1 MKEKGIQPVQFATW
15 APALFAA
22 VMLAAAPALAQ
33 TKELR
38 FGHLHSAESPVHK
51 GITRGAEE
59 FAKSTGGRYKINVFP
74 SSQLGA
80 AREMVAQVIDGTLD
94 FISEGPGS
102 LSNLNKALS
111 LFEAPFVARDWDH
124 VLKMLASPFGQEQ
137 LGKLARERNMVHVGT
152 FYYGVRQFTTKG
164 KPLQTAADVKG
175 LKIRVPE
182 APLFLAMIRALE
194 ATPTPMSLG
203 EVYLSL
209 QTGVADGQENPVGTI
224 NDQKFYEVQKYLN
237 LTGHVIVPV
246 LVMVNKKAYDV
257 MTPADQQALRAAFV
271 EGAKVNDELTRANEA
286 RLTDFFKSKGVTIVN
301 SDRESFRKKMT
312 SVIEVGE
319 KDMGWPKGI
328 FDQMQAIR

>member
-1 MKEKGIQPVQFATW
+1 M
-15 APALFAA
+15 
-22 VMLAAAPALAQ
+22 
-33 TKELR
+33 
-38 FGHLHSAESPVHK
+38 
-51 GITRGAEE
+51 
-59 FAKSTGGRYKINVFP
+59 
-74 SSQLGA
+74 
-80 AREMVAQVIDGTLD
+80 
-94 FISEGPGS
+94 
-102 LSNLNKALS
+102 
-111 LFEAPFVARDWDH
+111 ARDWDH

-137 LGKLARERNMVHVGT
+137 LGKLAHDRNMVHVGT
-152 FYYGVRQFTTKG
+152 FYYGVRHFTTKT

-224 NDQKFYEVQKYLN
+224 NDQKFFEVQKYLN
-237 LTGHVIVPV
+237 LTGHVIVPI
-246 LVMVNKKAYDV
+246 LIMVNKKAYDA
-257 MTPADQQALRAAFV
+257 MTPADQQALRAAFT

-286 RLTDFFKSKGVTIVN
+286 RLTDFFKTKGMTIVN

>member
-1 MKEKGIQPVQFATW
+1 MTDKGPQPIRLAVW
-15 APALFAA
+15 ALAALAA
-22 VMLAAAPALAQ
+22 VALTAAPARAQ

-51 GITRGAEE
+51 GINRAAEE
-59 FAKSTGGRYKINVFP
+59 FAKSSGGRYKVNVFQ
-74 SSQLGA
+74 SSQLGE

-102 LSNLNKALS
+102 LSNLNKAFS

-137 LGKLARERNMVHVGT
+137 LGKLAHDRNMVHVGT
-152 FYYGVRQFTTKG
+152 FYYGVRHFTTKA

-224 NDQKFYEVQKYLN
+224 NDQKFFEVQKYLN
-237 LTGHVIVPV
+237 LTGHVIVPI
-246 LVMVNKKAYDV
+246 LIMVNKKAYDA
-257 MTPADQQALRAAFV
+257 MTPADQQALRAAFAD
-271 EGAKVNDELTRANEA
+271 GAFAVVGLVVGF
-286 RLTDFFKSKGVTIVN
+286 LL
-301 SDRESFRKKMT
+301 
-312 SVIEVGE
+312 VGE
-319 KDMGWPKGI
+319 FGVAGFLDRDGDGVGFAFVVQI
-328 FDQMQAIR
+328 AQRQ

>member
-1 MKEKGIQPVQFATW
+1 MRNHGVERIRI
-15 APALFAA
+15 AA
-22 VMLAAAPALAQ
+22 GVLAMLAVPLLAAGPAAAQ

-59 FAKSTGGRYKINVFP
+59 FARATGGRYKVNVFP

-124 VLKMLASPFGQEQ
+124 VQKMLASPFGQEQ

-152 FYYGVRQFTTKG
+152 FYYGVRHFTTKA

-237 LTGHVIVPV
+237 LTGHVIVPI
-246 LVMVNKKAYDV
+246 LIMVNRKAYDA

-286 RLTDFFKSKGVTIVN
+286 RLADFFKTKGVTIVS
-301 SDRESFRKKMT
+301 SDRESFRKKMS

>member
-1 MKEKGIQPVQFATW
+1 MRDKGVQSIQLATW
-15 APALFAA
+15 ALAALAA
-22 VMLAAAPALAQ
+22 GMLAAAPALAQ
-33 TKELR
+33 TRELR
-38 FGHLHSAESPVHK
+38 FGHLHSAESPIHK
-51 GITRGAEE
+51 GVTRAAEE
-59 FAKSTGGRYKINVFP
+59 FAKTSGGRYKINVFP

-124 VLKMLASPFGQEQ
+124 VKKMLASPFGQEQ
-137 LGKLARERNMVHVGT
+137 LGKLAHDRNMVHVGT
-152 FYYGVRQFTTKG
+152 FYYGVRHFTTKN

-237 LTGHVIVPV
+237 LTGHVIVPI
-246 LVMVNKKAYDV
+246 LIMVNKKAYDT
-257 MTPADQQALRAAFV
+257 MTPADQQALRAAFL

-286 RLTDFFKSKGVTIVN
+286 RLTDFFKTKGVTIVN

-312 SVIEVGE
+312 SVTEVGE

>member
-1 MKEKGIQPVQFATW
+1 MKDKGIQPIRLATW
-15 APALFAA
+15 ALAALA
-22 VMLAAAPALAQ
+22 VGMLAAAPALAQ

-59 FAKSTGGRYKINVFP
+59 FAKLSGGRYKINVFP

-94 FISEGPGS
+94 FVSEGPGS

-124 VLKMLASPFGQEQ
+124 VQKMLASPFGQEQ
-137 LGKLARERNMVHVGT
+137 LGKLAHDRNMVHVGT
-152 FYYGVRQFTTKG
+152 FYYGVRHFTTRS
-164 KPLQTAADVKG
+164 KPLQTAAEVKG

-237 LTGHVIVPV
+237 LTGHVIVPI
-246 LVMVNKKAYDV
+246 LIMVNKKAYDA
-257 MTPADQQALRAAFV
+257 MTPGDQQSLRAAFV

-286 RLTDFFKSKGVTIVN
+286 RLTDFFKSKGMTIVN
-301 SDRESFRKKMT
+301 SDRESFRKKMS

-328 FDQMQAIR
+328 FDRMQAIR

>member
-1 MKEKGIQPVQFATW
+1 MRDRGVQPIRLAAWVLAVLAACTLAV
-15 APALFAA
+15 APA
-22 VMLAAAPALAQ
+22 VAQ

-38 FGHLHSAESPVHK
+38 FGHLHSVESPVHK
-51 GITRGAEE
+51 GIARAAEE
-59 FAKSTGGRYKINVFP
+59 FGKTTDGRYKINVFP

-94 FISEGPGS
+94 FVSEGPGS

-124 VLKMLASPFGQEQ
+124 VQKMLASPFGQEQ
-137 LGKLARERNMVHVGT
+137 LGKLASERNMVHLGT
-152 FYYGVRQFTTKG
+152 FYYGVRHFTTKS
-164 KPLQTAADVKG
+164 KPLQTAADAKG

-237 LTGHVIVPV
+237 LTGHVIVPI
-246 LVMVNKKAYDV
+246 LIMMNKKAYDA
-257 MTPADQQALRAAFV
+257 MTPADQKAIRAAFA

-312 SVIEVGE
+312 SVTEVGE
-319 KDMGWPKGI
+319 KDMGWPKGV

>member
-1 MKEKGIQPVQFATW
+1 
-15 APALFAA
+15 
-22 VMLAAAPALAQ
+22 
-33 TKELR
+33 
-38 FGHLHSAESPVHK
+38 
-51 GITRGAEE
+51 
-59 FAKSTGGRYKINVFP
+59 
-74 SSQLGA
+74 
-80 AREMVAQVIDGTLD
+80 VIDGTLD

-111 LFEAPFVARDWDH
+111 FFEAPFVARDWDH

-137 LGKLARERNMVHVGT
+137 LGKLAHDRNMVHVGT
-152 FYYGVRQFTTKG
+152 FYYGVRHFTTKA

-224 NDQKFYEVQKYLN
+224 NDQKFFEVQKYLN

-246 LVMVNKKAYDV
+246 LIMVNKKAYDA
-257 MTPADQQALRAAFV
+257 MTPADQQALRAAFT

-286 RLTDFFKSKGVTIVN
+286 RLTDFFKTKGMTIVN

-312 SVIEVGE
+312 SVTEVGE

>member
-1 MKEKGIQPVQFATW
+1 MSDTRIRPIRRPAW
-15 APALFAA
+15 ALAALAA
-22 VMLAAAPALAQ
+22 GLLAAAPAQAQ

-51 GITRGAEE
+51 GIAKGAEE
-59 FAKSTGGRYKINVFP
+59 FAKATGGRYKINIFP

-94 FISEGPGS
+94 FVSEGPGS

-124 VLKMLASPFGQEQ
+124 VQKMLASPFGQEQ
-137 LGKLARERNMVHVGT
+137 LGKLAHDRNMVHVGT
-152 FYYGVRQFTTKG
+152 FYYGVRHFTTKS

-237 LTGHVIVPV
+237 LTGHVIVPI
-246 LVMVNKKAYDV
+246 LIMVNKKAYDA
-257 MTPADQQALRAAFV
+257 MTPADQQALRAAFA

-312 SVIEVGE
+312 SVTEVGE

>member
-1 MKEKGIQPVQFATW
+1 MKDRGVQPIRRAAW
-15 APALFAA
+15 ALGALVAGL
-22 VMLAAAPALAQ
+22 LAAAPAQAQ

-38 FGHLHSAESPVHK
+38 FGHLHSAESPIHK
-51 GITRGAEE
+51 GVTKAAEE
-59 FAKSTGGRYKINVFP
+59 FGKATGGRYKINVFP

-111 LFEAPFVARDWDH
+111 LFEAPFVSRDWDH
-124 VLKMLASPFGQEQ
+124 VQKMLASPFGQEQ
-137 LGKLARERNMVHVGT
+137 LGKLAHDRNMVHVGT
-152 FYYGVRQFTTKG
+152 FYYGVRHFTTRS

-237 LTGHVIVPV
+237 LTGHVIVPI
-246 LVMVNKKAYDV
+246 LIMVNKKTHDA
-257 MTPADQQALRAAFV
+257 MTPADQQALRAAFT

>member
-1 MKEKGIQPVQFATW
+1 MKDKGVLSIRLATW
-15 APALFAA
+15 GLA
-22 VMLAAAPALAQ
+22 VFLAGLLAAAPALAQ

-38 FGHLHSAESPVHK
+38 FGHLHSAESPIHK
-51 GITRGAEE
+51 GVSKAAEE
-59 FAKSTGGRYKINVFP
+59 FAKTSGGRYKINVFP

-94 FISEGPGS
+94 FVSEGPGS

-124 VLKMLASPFGQEQ
+124 VMKMLASPFGQEQ
-137 LGKLARERNMVHVGT
+137 LGKLASERNMVHLGT
-152 FYYGVRQFTTKG
+152 FYYGVRHFTTKN
-164 KPLQTAADVKG
+164 KALQTAADAKG

-237 LTGHVIVPV
+237 LTGHVIVPI
-246 LVMVNKKAYDV
+246 LVMMNKKAYDA
-257 MTPADQQALRAAFV
+257 MTPADQQAIRAAFT

-312 SVIEVGE
+312 SVTEVGE

>member
-1 MKEKGIQPVQFATW
+1 MRDKRVRPTGLAAW
-15 APALFAA
+15 ALTA
-22 VMLAAAPALAQ
+22 LAAAALTVAPAWAQ

-38 FGHLHSAESPVHK
+38 FGHLHSAESPIH
-51 GITRGAEE
+51 RGVTKAAEE
-59 FAKSTGGRYKINVFP
+59 FAKSSGGRYKINVFP

-124 VLKMLASPFGQEQ
+124 VQKMLASPFGQEQ
-137 LGKLARERNMVHVGT
+137 LGKLAHDRNMVHVGT
-152 FYYGVRQFTTKG
+152 FYYGVRHFTTKS
-164 KPLQTAADVKG
+164 KALQTAADAKG

-224 NDQKFYEVQKYLN
+224 NDQKFFEVQKYLN
-237 LTGHVIVPV
+237 LTGHVIVPI
-246 LVMVNKKAYDV
+246 LIMVNKKAYDA
-257 MTPADQQALRAAFV
+257 MTPADQQALRAAFT
-271 EGAKVNDELTRANEA
+271 EGAKVNDELTRANET
-286 RLTDFFKSKGVTIVN
+286 RLTDFFKTKGMTIVN

-312 SVIEVGE
+312 SVAEVGE

>member
-1 MKEKGIQPVQFATW
+1 MKDKGVPPIRLAAW
-15 APALFAA
+15 ALTALAA
-22 VMLAAAPALAQ
+22 ITLVAAPALAQ

-38 FGHLHSAESPVHK
+38 FGHLHSAESPIHK
-51 GITRGAEE
+51 GVTKAAEE
-59 FAKSTGGRYKINVFP
+59 FAKSTSGRYKVNVFP

-111 LFEAPFVARDWDH
+111 LFEAPFVSRDWDH
-124 VLKMLASPFGQEQ
+124 VPKMLASPFGQEQ
-137 LGKLARERNMVHVGT
+137 LGKLAHDRNMVHVGT
-152 FYYGVRQFTTKG
+152 FYHGVRHFTTKN

-209 QTGVADGQENPVGTI
+209 QTGVADGQENSVGHH
-224 NDQKFYEVQKYLN
+224 QRPEVLR
-237 LTGHVIVPV
+237 GPEVPE
-246 LVMVNKKAYDV
+246 
-257 MTPADQQALRAAFV
+257 ADRPRHRADSHHGEQEALRRDDPGGPAGPPRGV
-271 EGAKVNDELTRANEA
+271 HRGSEGQRRADA
-286 RLTDFFKSKGVTIVN
+286 R
-301 SDRESFRKKMT
+301 
-312 SVIEVGE
+312 
-319 KDMGWPKGI
+319 
-328 FDQMQAIR
+328 Q

>member
-1 MKEKGIQPVQFATW
+1 
-15 APALFAA
+15 
-22 VMLAAAPALAQ
+22 
-33 TKELR
+33 
-38 FGHLHSAESPVHK
+38 VHK
-51 GITRGAEE
+51 GITRAAEE
-59 FAKSTGGRYKINVFP
+59 FAKSSGGRYKVNVFP

-137 LGKLARERNMVHVGT
+137 LGKLAHDRNMVHVGT
-152 FYYGVRQFTTKG
+152 FYYGVRHFTTKA

-224 NDQKFYEVQKYLN
+224 NDQKFFEVQKYLN
-237 LTGHVIVPV
+237 LTGHVIVPI
-246 LVMVNKKAYDV
+246 LIMVNKKAYDA
-257 MTPADQQALRAAFV
+257 MTPADQQALRAAFT

-286 RLTDFFKSKGVTIVN
+286 RLADFFKTKGMTIVN

-312 SVIEVGE
+312 SVVEVGE